1 LDFTSMNVSDLAPVL
16 TLDRIHF
23 SRHGRP
29 ILSDISW
36 QILPGQIAA
45 VLGPNGC
52 GKSTLLRLASGY
64 LWPHSGA
71 VRVLGRM
78 LGDVPL
84 APLRARIGIVEAT
97 TMFPF
102 DEDMTTRE
110 VVLTGYFSSLT
121 MGFNRVRRAQSAR
134 AVDLLAQVGLAGRE
148 GQHFASMSTGE
159 RLRCLLARA
168 LVRKPEL
175 LLLDEPTAG
184 LDLPGREAILATLVR
199 LHRNGGGGGGATPAI
214 VVVTHHLEEM
224 LPGTTNV
231 LLLSGA
237 GRVVARGTPR
247 QVLTNGHL
255 STAFKVPIHVVRRH
269 GRFLAH
275 VNPAAWEEML

>member
-1 LDFTSMNVSDLAPVL
+1 MKTVL
-16 TLDRIHF
+16 QLDRIHF
-23 SRHGRP
+23 SRNGRP

-36 QILPGQIAA
+36 EILPGQIAA

-71 VRVLGRM
+71 VRVLGRT
-78 LGDVPL
+78 LGQVPL

-97 TMFPF
+97 TLYPF
-102 DEDMTTRE
+102 DEDMTARE

-121 MGFNRVRRAQSAR
+121 MGFNRVRREQSAR
-134 AVDLLAQVGLAGRE
+134 AVDLLTQVGLGGRE
-148 GQHFASMSTGE
+148 GQLFVSMSTGE

-199 LHRNGGGGGGATPAI
+199 LHRNGGEGEAGATPAI

-231 LLLSGA
+231 LLLASA
-237 GRVVARGTPR
+237 GHVVAHGKPHA
-247 QVLTNGHL
+247 VLTNQHL
-255 STAFKVPIHVVRRH
+255 STAFGVPIHVVRRH
-269 GRFLAH
+269 GRYLAH